1 MFAKL
6 IVSGRDRG
14 DCLNRMRRAL
24 EETFVTGIQTNLPL
38 LQHVFE
44 DDQFALGAY
53 TTEFSRRPLLG
64 SRAARSQLRDLAA
77 LAAAVYVLRAGMAQ
91 PTQPARLSSGWHRSS
106 RRLPS

>member
-6 IVSGRDRG
+6 IVWGRDRD

-24 EETFVTGIQTNLPL
+24 EETFITGIQTNLPL

-44 DDQFALGAY
+44 DPIFVKGSY

-64 SRAARSQLRDLAA
+64 ARAQHAQLRDLAA
-77 LAAAVYVLRAGMAQ
+77 IVAVVHTLGAGEAQ
-91 PTQPARLSSGWHRSS
+91 PTQPERLLSGWHRSS
-106 RRLPS
+106 RRLPN